1 MITNSVSKMVN
12 SLTITERS
20 DGRLMSRITVNG
32 KRKSFYGSSKAE
44 VKSKAREYLTKLE
57 NGYREPERITLSDY
71 VEYWMKTYKLNKVEP
86 TSYSRMYRTYI
97 SHIKPTIGDKMI
109 GEVTTS
115 VVQNLIDEYANPS
128 NSDVKPL
135 ARSGLKKILHLLSPA
150 FAMAVQEKIVAENP
164 CDNVIIPKESCVSKA
179 KKEQWALDDTQ
190 IEQFKESAL
199 SRYKSTGEYCSR
211 DAIVLLLMLNTGTR
225 VGEMQALK
233 WSDIDE
239 HRKSIRVS
247 RTVQSNIRDWSPTAE
262 KKIQTRI
269 KASPKTAS
277 GNRVI
282 PINDT
287 IATYLEILRGYDE
300 RHGIQSE
307 YVACTNIGTM
317 TNTRNLQRSLDRV
330 SKRMELPPEHKL
342 TLHTLRHTFGSVLL
356 RNGVNIAVISRL
368 MGHANINVTLQN
380 YIHVLQEE
388 QVNAMMNVG
397 IC

>member
-1 MITNSVSKMVN
+1 MIANSVSKMVN

-20 DGRLMSRITVNG
+20 DGRLMTRITVNG
-32 KRKSFYGSSKAE
+32 KRKTFYGSSKAE

-57 NGYREPERITLSDY
+57 NGYREPERITVSDY
-71 VEYWMKTYKLNKVEP
+71 IEYWMKTYKLNKIEP

-109 GEVTTS
+109 GEITTS
-115 VVQNLIDEYANPS
+115 VVQNLIDEYAIPT
-128 NSDVKPL
+128 NSDKKSL

-150 FAMAVQEKIVAENP
+150 FAMAVQEKIITENP
-164 CDNVIIPKESCVSKA
+164 CDNVVVPKESCVLKA

-199 SRYKSTGEYCSR
+199 CRYKSTGEYCSR

-233 WSDIDE
+233 WSDVDE
-239 HRKSIRVS
+239 DKKTIRIT
-247 RTVQSNIRDWSPTAE
+247 RTVQNNIRDWNPKGE
-262 KKIQTRI
+262 KKIQKRI
-269 KASPKTAS
+269 KASPKTTS

-287 IATYLEILRGYDE
+287 ISSYLEILQGYDE

-307 YVACTNIGTM
+307 YVACTSVGTM
-317 TNTRNLQRSLDRV
+317 TDTRSLQRSLDRV
-330 SKRMELPPEHKL
+330 SRRMNLPPEHKL

-356 RNGVNIAVISRL
+356 RKGVNIAVISKL

-388 QVNAMMNVG
+388 QVKAMQNVE

>member
-1 MITNSVSKMVN
+1 
-12 SLTITERS
+12 
-20 DGRLMSRITVNG
+20 
-32 KRKSFYGSSKAE
+32 
-44 VKSKAREYLTKLE
+44 
-57 NGYREPERITLSDY
+57 
-71 VEYWMKTYKLNKVEP
+71 
-86 TSYSRMYRTYI
+86 
-97 SHIKPTIGDKMI
+97 MI
-109 GEVTTS
+109 GEITTAI
-115 VVQNLIDEYANPS
+115 VQNLIDEYANPTD
-128 NSDVKPL
+128 SDMKPL

-150 FAMAVQEKIVAENP
+150 FAMAVQEKIIAENP
-164 CDNVIIPKESCVSKA
+164 CDNVVIPKESCVLKA

-211 DAIVLLLMLNTGTR
+211 DAIVLLLMLNLGTR

-233 WSDIDE
+233 WTDINED
-239 HRKSIRVS
+239 KKIIYIT
-247 RTVQSNIRDWSPTAE
+247 RTVQNNIRDWNPKAE
-262 KKIQTRI
+262 KKIQKRI
-269 KASPKTAS
+269 KASPKTTS

-287 IATYLEILRGYDE
+287 ISSYLEILRGYDE

-317 TNTRNLQRSLDRV
+317 TDTRSLQRSLDRV
-330 SKRMELPPEHKL
+330 SKRMNLPLGHKI

-356 RNGVNIAVISRL
+356 RKGVNIAVISKL

-388 QVNAMMNVG
+388 QVKAMQNVE